1 MSKQFAGPTGSQEIM
16 RSFSIMNKSIFSWN
30 ITIQVWPTKL
40 CYTSLTVEFVGVL
53 DPVITELV
61 LLAAVVFVIV
71 PSSTLLLDLY
81 SVCAGHSAIK
91 ATDKTARGQIILFL
105 ANFIL
110 QLGNHCHS
118 CGFSARKLL
127 SLPSL
132 NHNWRKIALLKTK
145 NLGLFFHGQ
154 SWPTHKSWR

>member
-1 MSKQFAGPTGSQEIM
+1 MI
-16 RSFSIMNKSIFSWN
+16 NKSIFSWK
-30 ITIQVWPTKL
+30 ITIQPGSSSSPH
-40 CYTSLTVEFVGVL
+40 TSLTVEFVGVL
-53 DPVITELV
+53 ASVITEWV
-61 LLAAVVFVIV
+61 PLAPGAFVKV
-71 PSSTLLLDLY
+71 TSSTLLLDLY

-105 ANFIL
+105 ANFIP

-154 SWPTHKSWR
+154 S